1 MKNILGI
8 LGAVSFVISGSLLG
22 ATVFSVMWLKNPENQ
37 EKIKSKV
44 VDSVMK
50 SISLP
55 SLSGPPIPTL
65 KPQSSIKKDSS
76 SVFKGAFKTEF
87 DKPF

>member
-44 VDSVMK
+44 VVSVMK

-65 KPQSSIKKDSS
+65 TPKATTSAVPS
-76 SVFKGAFKTEF
+76 FK
-87 DKPF
+87 KPF

>member
-37 EKIKSKV
+37 EKIKNEIMEDIK
-44 VDSVMK
+44 K
-50 SISLP
+50 SLP
-55 SLSGPPIPTL
+55 KLPKSTGFSIPTV
-65 KPQSSIKKDSS
+65 K
-76 SVFKGAFKTEF
+76 
-87 DKPF
+87 

>member
-44 VDSVMK
+44 VDLGHWDPK
-50 SISLP
+50 SSN
-55 SLSGPPIPTL
+55 SM
-65 KPQSSIKKDSS
+65 
-76 SVFKGAFKTEF
+76 
-87 DKPF
+87 